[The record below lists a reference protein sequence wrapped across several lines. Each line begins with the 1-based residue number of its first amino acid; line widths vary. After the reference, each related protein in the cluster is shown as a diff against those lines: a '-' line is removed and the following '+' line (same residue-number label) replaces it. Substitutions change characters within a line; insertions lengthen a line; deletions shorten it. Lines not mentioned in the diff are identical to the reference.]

1 MKARRSVQQMVVIA
15 WIVSFVTSAPQ
26 FYMFRATSHPCY
38 PWFSQ
43 CVARNFIGEIPH
55 QIVYWYSIVNIV
67 QVYFLP
73 LLVTVVCYSLILWRI
88 SHKNCF
94 KSETEKG
101 GLLRRNGGDNLQRAR
116 SRTLRMTFVVVFAFL
131 FCWTPYA
138 IIMFLHFT
146 TNSKDLVPKELRKF
160 IYAFAVFNS
169 ALSPYLYGYFS
180 FDVKKELKLLLMCS
194 TRNAV
199 SERFISYSS
208 TIHAGIRNSS
218 RIRKRS
224 QSATNI
230 SKEPSLSTS

>member
-26 FYMFRATSHPCY
+26 
-38 PWFSQ
+38 
-43 CVARNFIGEIPH
+43 
-55 QIVYWYSIVNIV
+55 
-67 QVYFLP
+67 VYFLP

-88 SHKNCF
+88 SHKTCF

-138 IIMFLHFT
+138 IIMFLHSQQT
-146 TNSKDLVPKELRKF
+146 AR
-160 IYAFAVFNS
+160 FNQI
-169 ALSPYLYGYFS
+169 F
-180 FDVKKELKLLLMCS
+180 
-194 TRNAV
+194 R
-199 SERFISYSS
+199 
-208 TIHAGIRNSS
+208 IRNSS